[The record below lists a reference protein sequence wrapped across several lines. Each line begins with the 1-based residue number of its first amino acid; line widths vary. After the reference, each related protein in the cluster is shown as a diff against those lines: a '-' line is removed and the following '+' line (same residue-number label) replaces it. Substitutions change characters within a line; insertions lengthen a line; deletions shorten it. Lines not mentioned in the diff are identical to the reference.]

1 VPVALYMDVHIPK
14 PITVGL
20 RLRGV
25 DVMTAQED
33 GATELSD
40 PALLDRATELQR
52 LLFTFDD
59 DHLVEA
65 SLRQEQNISFA
76 GVVYARFIHI
86 SVGTSIRDLEIIAKA
101 ADLGDITNQIFFLP
115 L

>member
-1 VPVALYMDVHIPK
+1 
-14 PITVGL
+14 
-20 RLRGV
+20 
-25 DVMTAQED
+25 MTAQEE
-33 GATELSD
+33 GAAELSD

-52 LLFTFDD
+52 LLFTFDE
-59 DHLVEA
+59 DHRVEA
-65 SLRQEQNISFA
+65 SLRQEQNISFV

-101 ADLGDITNQIFFLP
+101 AELDAIANQIFFLP